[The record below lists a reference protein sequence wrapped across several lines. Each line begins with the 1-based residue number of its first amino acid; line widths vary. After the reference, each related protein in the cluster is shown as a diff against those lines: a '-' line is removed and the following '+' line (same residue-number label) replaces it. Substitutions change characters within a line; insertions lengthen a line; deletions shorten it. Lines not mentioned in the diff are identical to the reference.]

1 MTTGATSDK
10 RLSDEIG
17 ARIPP
22 GQVLTEKFPVLHE
35 GPVPRVNLTEWDFR
49 VTGLVEEPLVL
60 TYEQFTALPTRRIV
74 VDIHCVTRWTKLDT
88 VWEGVPSRELMRL
101 IKPLPEAR
109 YIMVHAEHG
118 YTTNLSLD
126 DFLHEDVLF
135 AWRYDDK
142 PLAPEHGYPLRLV
155 VPHLYFWKSAKW
167 VRRLEFMAENR
178 PGFWESRGYHIRG
191 DPWREERFSSGLG
204 RRGSAEE

>member
-10 RLSDEIG
+10 RLSDEVG